1 MKSYAHLDGVH
12 DDLETL
18 NCKPW
23 SFPKTVSVQVPEIHT
38 EILSTHKV
46 AVDSITMEE
55 PSRLLTIHLKN
66 IRKAKYLPH
75 RTEHILR
82 MCSCS

>member
-18 NCKPW
+18 NCKAW
-23 SFPKTVSVQVPEIHT
+23 SFPKTVSVQVPERHT

-46 AVDSITMEE
+46 AVESITMEE
-55 PSRLLTIHLKN
+55 QIMNHSFKN
-66 IRKAKYLPH
+66 IRKAKDLPH
-75 RTEHILR
+75 RTERILNI
-82 MCSCS
+82 CSCS